1 MHTRTVERERKRE
14 RGKVA
19 TASRLN
25 FQTSA
30 VVVAASIAA
39 AAVVGVSTE

>member
-1 MHTRTVERERKRE
+1 
-14 RGKVA
+14 VA

-30 VVVAASIAA
+30 VVAAST
-39 AAVVGVSTE
+39 AAVVGVSTD